1 MASVACEHQTCPMPA
16 VPVAMT
22 VRRGPGHCLVWTR
35 PDSLGC
41 WWPAGGVVVAL
52 GTSRGWVTLPAPS

>member
-41 WWPAGGVVVAL
+41 WPAGGVVVAL
-52 GTSRGWVTLPAPS
+52 GTSRGRVTLLAPS